1 MGMSASQ
8 ARYLSLTARKSDL
21 EFRGQQINQSR
32 LMLSNQSAN
41 LYSSMLS
48 MSVPTPPV
56 ETDFMKDVY
65 TFSLGGDSTTLSS
78 YKLSM
83 GKDGYGY
90 DILYS
95 KPATTNQLT
104 ASSVSGVQRAI
115 SRKASELPKNESE
128 ITQDR
133 IKVATKYDDSK
144 AEQQSAPEVS
154 RLIEMNNKL
163 YTGGTSSDG
172 VAKEKDYIVNTTTS
186 GTVQRASD
194 GYTLYNMIHGK
205 QASEET
211 SKPSQNSFV
220 SDSVLKKM
228 TYNSSSSITYTESTT
243 GDNSKTQPLKQVSG
257 EQLAKIFG
265 GSWNSTTQDYT
276 YENSLLSVVL
286 NGFKAVAKEENKSD
300 IKIKEDKAQEGESNK
315 ISVGTKQGCVSF
327 YINEKDMSFYV
338 VKNKLDKTLKDG
350 ESLKD
355 KATVYKYDLGTLL
368 GLSYEEK
375 FIDLDNNKQKTSK
388 KVYSCV
394 TGKGVNATKNYYTFT
409 WDTNTTPPSLKF
421 QTASE
426 PKSWQINDKDFL
438 NVTNSVDTTFGIKKN
453 EDIIPKD
460 DDTESDKYKYQY
472 FRDSSTGDIWQLC
485 TKTAAKGGTISESW
499 RLFKPNKTY
508 TFDGKE
514 AQLLDKKDWPENI
527 SYIFKDKIEY
537 DCYYVPDETGTG
549 GSYYMVKSDAFT
561 YDDDNDDITSNEKGT
576 RYEANNTYK
585 IEGLTARVVSEK
597 DIPSTILDAYSKDDY
612 IVYATYNDKDTD
624 FSNPVKYYI
633 YPKDDD
639 AAEAVCAYA
648 YEKSYT
654 GKNEILQ
661 GRANILVDEN
671 GRLAKID
678 ILNQGTYALEYGQEK
693 DEDAYNEAYREYEYK
708 LEKYEK
714 EMADIDARTAMI
726 QQQDKKLELQ
736 LKSIDTEHSAIQT
749 ELEALKKV
757 IDTNIKSSFGTFGG

>member
-144 AEQQSAPEVS
+144 AEQQSAPEVT
-154 RLIEMNNKL
+154 RLIEINSNL
-163 YTGGTSSDG
+163 YTAGETDSNKSHH
-172 VAKEKDYIVNTTTS
+172 ATQKDYSSET
-186 GTVQRASD
+186 
-194 GYTLYNMIHGK
+194 GYTLYNMLHGEK
-205 QASEET
+205 ASDAT
-211 SKPSQNSFV
+211 SKQSPNNFV

-228 TYNSSSSITYTESTT
+228 EYNSKNNSIIYNESQTS
-243 GDNSKTQPLKQVSG
+243 DKNKEQILQEVSG
-257 EQLAKIFG
+257 VQLVKIFG
-265 GSWNSTTQDYT
+265 GSLNNTKYT
-276 YENSLLSVVL
+276 YTNSLLSTVL
-286 NGFKAVAKEENKSD
+286 KEFKTADDRDNNAVTIGN
-300 IKIKEDKAQEGESNK
+300 ESKN
-315 ISVGTKQGCVSF
+315 VSF
-327 YINEKDMSFYV
+327 YINKKDMSFYV
-338 VKNKLDKTLKDG
+338 VKAGSKDLTDATCQNLKDTG
-350 ESLKD
+350 
-355 KATVYKYDLGTLL
+355 ATVYKYDFGKLL
-368 GLSYEEK
+368 GLTHEEK
-375 FIDLDNNKQKTSK
+375 FIDVDNNKQKTGK

-394 TGKGVNATKNYYTFT
+394 TGKGTSAKKEYYTFT
-409 WDTNTTPPSLKF
+409 WESNELKF

-460 DDTESDKYKYQY
+460 DDTESDKYVYQY

-485 TKTAAKGGTISESW
+485 TKTAAKNGDISESW

-549 GSYYMVKSDAFT
+549 GSYYMVRSDAFN
-561 YDDDNDDITSNEKGT
+561 YNDTDTDSKSTANGT

-633 YPKDDD
+633 YPKDDN